1 MIYNYLFFI
10 SLIILLFFYYNKD
23 KRVFIIAML
32 PLTLHFIKNYMKSR
46 KPKKLE
52 HFDMDK
58 LNLQITKDDLFIIP
72 VSKLLPINCCCEEE
86 DAYVLKLDKKVY
98 TCFSNDKCVA
108 NNIHRYYW
116 HLFLNNFTVVSKKKI
131 DNYNPFAKYNNMEV
145 WHVGTF
151 KTDAEAQLYVGSLFN
166 LKLPLES
173 SYQYSGILGLDK
185 DFVKIVKVSD
195 IVPDCLC
202 INDSDMKSIKDN
214 STKIDTDLV
223 NFFKNREK
231 TKQSLDGLWQNNDK
245 TRGFYIGGTTD
256 SLDGELYMDFR
267 PAGQAYSF
275 ESTDGINWYSNALG
289 VTHKYDGNNTLI
301 PSKSPWGDN
310 YSIERSTLTRQNIVY
325 SSKTEIDGEWK
336 APVGWSMKVSASSD
350 SNNGISIINGG
361 GWKYIA
367 TKNADKTWKF
377 AWNSIPFLYDGVDKL
392 VPTNNV
398 WAPSYSLEQVTLVK
412 QKTNQLSKIET
423 IKSGTFVSNELCLKY
438 NIYNNYWTQNIN
450 NYVLI
455 SYKQF
460 DNYYN
465 FGKHELKPVW
475 HIKTFKNQLD
485 AEYYMN
491 KLFNLN
497 KEPDSVKI
505 GDTTF
510 TIIPVS
516 ELVPDNCCLNS
527 QGMIALNELN
537 PKLGFNIGCVKGW
550 GGNTP
555 EALQYCIDN
564 NIYINYWID
573 NSLGYAIVS
582 DKKYKDYRNF
592 AKYKNIPVWHVET
605 YLEFSKAMVALKT
618 KYNKSITNE
627 SSKSYTWQ
635 YVENGGKTLF
645 NLDKESGDVQC
656 LSYDGKNCL
665 WGFVDAA
672 NDNPTYSKRD
682 PVIPLK
688 CGEQHMKLYNS
699 IGYNDTTHWCSTV
712 FNQLM
717 KNSQEAYDYNDW
729 SVYKTQYINNKRI
742 EPISSSSQPGITI
755 YSEPYFKGKSLFLPV
770 GFYNKQ
776 FFDKNWTDT
785 TIGSWKS
792 PQNNDFM
799 VGFGANDASGGSTMS
814 TVDNLAKIF
823 GGHMF
828 NKTLNGIKDFNMWTP
843 EQYKKYWCKETGAKT
858 YNSHWPN
865 IPSSDCNSSE
875 PGLTIYSEPNFQGKS
890 LFLPVGNYDKPFF
903 DRNWNNTSIA
913 SWKSPKND
921 DFMIEFLGTD
931 AGGGSVNT
939 NLDNLVKLIGF
950 HLKDVKRF
958 SIFTP
963 DQYKKKYCKESGAKT
978 FNSHWLSYGYPT
990 SNCAD
995 DIVTNKTW
1003 NINWTPKIGFINFMK
1018 GNDVA
1023 LHFNIRDNITVFN
1036 AWTSSTRSWGA
1047 EQNTYDFNNTPRPL
1061 NVKVRFNINK
1071 FEIVYQDKI
1080 ISFPNRFNIS
1090 NAEDITIISDNG
1102 ITYNVEILSPEMMAL
1117 ATNTVKDSKTSQI
1130 ARVNMGKSFA
1140 MSLIVNLNAIES
1152 KAWTEVLSITGI
1164 KDELPLIDGQINSR
1178 ILSLVIAPNT
1188 NLLTV
1193 IIGDNKNY
1201 TTTAIDMNNKFEL
1214 PINKDTLI
1222 DIVFS
1227 KNKFKIYKNNILF
1240 SAAPL
1245 PIDRTYPNEAFI
1257 YSSYVLV
1264 PMNGNFRNLVFI
1276 SSDGPLTVHDLT
1288 LNGVFIDSKNS
1299 LIYLFCNNIL
1309 LLYKFKGNN
1318 LEFSEKVNETRFTIT
1333 NKRKID
1339 IEDKKLVG
1347 FEYINPN
1354 IITVNNQSLTRY
1366 YPKETI
1372 TINNDSNKTL
1382 LRFNNSIYG
1391 DIPNQSK
1398 LAITNNNFTIEFW
1411 YYQLGNEGN
1420 NTIID
1425 KGDYEYLISINPNNQ
1440 TAIGFYNRNM
1450 GWWYVYFNIPINKWT
1465 HIAISYIKSESKLSC
1480 LVNGT
1485 EINNIKLGVANL
1497 HSGAGNVNIGRQSPI
1512 SCACNL
1518 LKNAIIYDLRIW
1530 GVTRNQPDIANNMLT
1545 IQKINSD
1552 GLISNFLMDDK
1563 KDIIIDRVSGFNAT
1577 IVSYLGISNYSIVP
1591 WFPKKTEELIDYNI
1605 TVFSDGIVSL
1615 IDINS
1620 KLPIIT
1626 ALKLWSVDI
1635 NTQKVCKKYLKEA
1648 IVPVVK
1654 LTDTEILNIV
1664 RDSIVKLNNITI
1676 NFEKEYNKLLLPK
1689 LTNEEINIVKASLN
1703 QIKFN
1708 KTDNTNFLFGKTVKN
1723 RENGADYKYLGDG
1736 NSYSDCENLALK
1748 DSDINKITSISWFN
1762 SQNGQISNNCF
1773 GAFND
1778 KSRTNQLGVIS
1789 GIKDIKQNEITNQP
1803 IEFMI
1808 SNPVFKTNTNNLQS
1822 VLYVS
1827 SPLFTIY
1834 AGVSKLE
1841 VSANV
1846 SIFDNDSNV
1855 AIRLNTLNNSIV
1867 GRSES
1872 IVVKSGKYVWTIQ
1885 SFNLDS
1891 GTYYLDFIT
1900 TNNQP
1905 FNFYGH
1911 ELNPKFIACE
1921 IKQYREYNNLFN
1933 LLKQQGVISQG
1944 QQQQSVDKP
1953 NINQQININIKD
1965 LKDDEKSYV
1974 SSVLKNIIDNHKEQI
1989 LIELNYNKIIEDLM
2003 LKKTQNTIDIKQR
2016 DSLLQNIEQLR
2027 KLNDP
2032 LKINEINNLQKK
2044 LNEII
2049 SSIEQNTKKIEELNN
2064 IIINDKT
2071 KIEKTEKLAANN
2083 ITIIKS
2089 IEEMI
2094 KKNPNLSSL
2103 NSVVSNIITINAVFQ
2118 TNIDLNTKIVKESK
2132 IPESKI
2138 TKISGKFT
2146 SNGIEKIE
2154 ILDANNP
2161 TVYSGTND
2169 IGTEFSY
2176 ECPDNSYIIGYDYGI
2191 NKTNTGS
2198 SIFSGLGPIYCSDG
2212 TVIKKKIGKDTD
2224 TKVGIIPKTIYSQF
2238 DYQTNMIR
2246 TDDTMGVFNNVS
2258 SENCATICSFVD
2270 KCESFSFN
2278 DNKCTIYNNNNNKN
2292 LQKGGKTYNKLK

>member
-86 DAYVLKLDKKVY
+86 DASVLKLDKQVY

-116 HLFLNNFTVVSKKKI
+116 HIFLNNFTVVSKKKI
-131 DNYNPFAKYNNMEV
+131 DNFNPFAKYNNMEV

-151 KTDAEAQLYVGSLFN
+151 KTDAAAQLYIGSLFN

-185 DFVKIVKVSD
+185 DSIKIVKVSD

-214 STKIDTDLV
+214 STKIDSDLV

-231 TKQSLDGLWQNNDK
+231 KK
-245 TRGFYIGGTTD
+245 
-256 SLDGELYMDFR
+256 
-267 PAGQAYSF
+267 
-275 ESTDGINWYSNALG
+275 ES
-289 VTHKYDGNNTLI
+289 VTLI
-301 PSKSPWGDN
+301 NSIDGAWEWGRTDQPKWPVYITGTSN
-310 YSIERSTLTRQNIVY
+310 SNDAYIYNQAKTATGTAYRFYTNDRKTWYAPDLMEPLVLNTNNPNRLDFTRNHWAGHGWTAESVAFYRQTYSL
-325 SSKTEIDGEWK
+325 DGEWK
-336 APVGWSMKVSASSD
+336 AQIHWEMTVSGTNNSNDAIATYKGNGHNYRFYTNDRKTWNANWLGIPLLYDGRNKLVPTYNPWYPYYSLDQITLYRKTSLDGDWKAPIGWIMKVSGTTN
-350 SNNGISIINGG
+350 SNSGISLLSGTN
-361 GWKYIA
+361 YSA
-367 TKNADKTWKF
+367 TTNDRKTWNF
-377 AWNSIPFLYDGVDKL
+377 SWNGIPFLYDGEDKL

-398 WAPSYSLEQVTLVK
+398 WASAYSLEQVTLLR
-412 QKTNQLSKIET
+412 QKPNLLPKIDT

-450 NYVLI
+450 NYVMI

-485 AEYYMN
+485 ADYYMN

-537 PKLGFNIGCVKGW
+537 PKLGYKSGCVKGW

-555 EALQYCIDN
+555 EALEHCIDN
-564 NIYINYWID
+564 NIFINYWSE
-573 NSLGYAIVS
+573 NALGYAIVS

-605 YLEFSKAMVALKT
+605 YPEFSKAMVALKT

-635 YVENGGKTLF
+635 YVENAGKTLF
-645 NLDKESGDVQC
+645 NLDKESGDAQC
-656 LSYDGKNCL
+656 LSYNGKDCM

-682 PVIPLK
+682 PVIPVR
-688 CGEQHMKLYNS
+688 CGEQLVKQWGGT
-699 IGYNDTTHWCSTV
+699 GYQDTNHWCSKV

-742 EPISSSSQPGITI
+742 EPTSSSSQPGITI

-776 FFDKNWTDT
+776 FFDKNWTNT
-785 TIGSWKS
+785 SIGSWKS
-792 PQNNDFM
+792 PQNDDLM
-799 VGFGANDASGGSTMS
+799 IGIGANEASGTDI
-814 TVDNLAKIF
+814 TTTADNLAKVF
-823 GGHMF
+823 GGQMF
-828 NKTLNGIKDFNMWTP
+828 NKTLNGIRDFNMWTP
-843 EQYKKYWCKETGAKT
+843 EQWKKYVCKETGSKT
-858 YNSHWPN
+858 YNSHWPKSF
-865 IPSSDCNSSE
+865 PSSDCE
-875 PGLTIYSEPNFQGKS
+875 
-890 LFLPVGNYDKPFF
+890 
-903 DRNWNNTSIA
+903 
-913 SWKSPKND
+913 
-921 DFMIEFLGTD
+921 
-931 AGGGSVNT
+931 VN
-939 NLDNLVKLIGF
+939 KLS
-950 HLKDVKRF
+950 K
-958 SIFTP
+958 
-963 DQYKKKYCKESGAKT
+963 YK
-978 FNSHWLSYGYPT
+978 
-990 SNCAD
+990 
-995 DIVTNKTW
+995 VW
-1003 NINWTPKIGFINFMK
+1003 NINWTPKIGVINFMK
-1018 GNDVA
+1018 GSDIA
-1023 LHFNIRDNITVFN
+1023 LHFNIRDNITILN
-1036 AWTSSTRSWGA
+1036 SWTSSSNAWA
-1047 EQNTYDFNNTPRPL
+1047 SEQKTYDFNNTPRPL
-1061 NVKVRFNINK
+1061 NFKLRFNNNI

-1102 ITYNVEILSPEMMAL
+1102 ITYNVEMLSPEMMASSI
-1117 ATNTVKDSKTSQI
+1117 NKNEPVSKTSQI
-1130 ARVNMGKSFA
+1130 TRVNMGKNFA
-1140 MSLIVNLNAIES
+1140 VSLIVNLNIIEPN
-1152 KAWTEVLSITGI
+1152 AWTEVVSITGI
-1164 KDELPLIDGQINSR
+1164 KDELPLKDGQVNSR
-1178 ILSLVIAPNT
+1178 ILSLVITPNT

-1214 PINKDTLI
+1214 PINTDTLI
-1222 DIVFS
+1222 DLVFS

-1257 YSSYVLV
+1257 YSSYVLA
-1264 PMNGNFRNLVFI
+1264 PIKGNFRNLVFI
-1276 SSDGPLTVHDLT
+1276 SSDGPLTAHDLT

-1309 LLYKFKGNN
+1309 LLYKLKGNN

-1411 YYQLGNEGN
+1411 YYQLGNDGN

-1440 TAIGFYNRNM
+1440 TAIGFYNKNM

-1530 GVTRNQPDIANNMLT
+1530 GVARNQPDIANNMLT

-1552 GLISNFLMDDK
+1552 GLIANFLMDDK
-1563 KDIIIDRVSGFNAT
+1563 KDIIIERVSGFNAT
-1577 IVSYLGISNYSIVP
+1577 IVNYLGISNYSVVP
-1591 WFPKKTEELIDYNI
+1591 WFPKKPEELIEYNI
-1605 TVFSDGIVSL
+1605 TVLSDGIVSL

-1654 LTDTEILNIV
+1654 LTDTEILNIGK
-1664 RDSIVKLNNITI
+1664 DSIVKLNNITI
-1676 NFEKEYNKLLLPK
+1676 NFEKEYNKLLLPT

-1703 QIKFN
+1703 KIKFN
-1708 KTDNTNFLFGKTVKN
+1708 KTDNTNFLFGKTIKS
-1723 RENGADYKYLGDG
+1723 RENGADYKYLGSG

-1778 KSRTNQLGVIS
+1778 KSRSNQLGVIS
-1789 GIKDIKQNEITNQP
+1789 GIKDIKQDEITNQP
-1803 IEFMI
+1803 TEFMI
-1808 SNPVFKTNTNNLQS
+1808 SNPVFKTNTDVQQS

-1841 VSANV
+1841 ITTNV
-1846 SIFDNDSNV
+1846 SKVNSDSSI

-1867 GRSES
+1867 GRSQS
-1872 IVVKSGKYVWTIQ
+1872 TLVKSGKYLWTIQ

-1944 QQQQSVDKP
+1944 QQQQGVDKQAIISKGQQQNVDKP

-1965 LKDDEKSYV
+1965 LNDSDKNYV
-1974 SSVLKNIIDNHKEQI
+1974 SSVLKNIINNHKEQI
-1989 LIELNYNKIIEDLM
+1989 LIELNSNKMIEDVM

-2016 DSLLQNIEQLR
+2016 DSLLKNIEQLL

-2032 LKINEINNLQKK
+2032 IKKNEINNLQKK
-2044 LNEII
+2044 LNEIV
-2049 SSIEQNTKKIEELNN
+2049 SAIEQNTKKIEELNN

-2071 KIEKTEKLAANN
+2071 KIEKTEKLSANN

-2103 NSVVSNIITINAVFQ
+2103 NSLVSNITTINAVLQ
-2118 TNIDLNTKIVKESK
+2118 TNIDLNTKIVKQSK
-2132 IPESKI
+2132 IPESRI

-2154 ILDANNP
+2154 ILDTNNP

-2191 NKTNTGS
+2191 NKTNVGS

-2212 TVIKKKIGKDTD
+2212 TVIKKKIGKEID
-2224 TKVGIIPKTIYSQF
+2224 TKVGIIPDSVYSKF